1 MDKRGRVSYLVAIG
15 LALLIIAIL
24 LDLNVEERGALNVI
38 IRVAALMAYWIVF
51 LSIISS
57 HYMRELVRYF
67 GQSFVKIHHMG
78 TITALIL
85 MTVHPVGVAIRAA
98 SLSVFVPV
106 LASWYE
112 FLYFGGRQA
121 LYLFLLAALVAWLR
135 GVWKKTWRP
144 LHWLAYLAFWFATAH
159 GILIG
164 ANMGTPLL
172 QAISIAMASATVAV
186 FVLKRRGRRTTAR
199 LRTR

>member
-1 MDKRGRVSYLVAIG
+1 VDKKRRISYLAALG
-15 LALLIIAIL
+15 LALLIIAVL
-24 LDLNVEERGALNVI
+24 LDLAVPERGALNVV
-38 IRVAALMAYWIVF
+38 IRITALMAYWIVF

-57 HYMRELVRYF
+57 HYMREMVRYF
-67 GQSFVKIHHMG
+67 GQSFIKIHHMG

-85 MTVHPVGVAIRAA
+85 MTVHPVSVAIREA
-98 SLSVFVPV
+98 SLGVFVPV

-135 GVWKKTWRP
+135 GVWKNTWRP

-172 QAISIAMASATVAV
+172 QAISIAMAGATIAV
-186 FVLKRRGRRTTAR
+186 FVLKRLGRRAAR
-199 LRTR
+199 RRA